1 MSHLKYCLGNVNQW
15 RGVDYVETEG
25 SSVSCKLCG
34 TGWMHKKSAGRHFN
48 SSRHESKYNAVKRQ
62 QQAHEHVQAGIA
74 IATSLQP
81 RINTLGH
88 TAWQQHV
95 QSLLYSRIMNTD
107 EGVSDSLVKRY
118 LAKYELM
125 ERTSLLELVVLKH
138 EVQNDGTFS
147 SMQEVYDYKALE
159 DGFDPQAFLK
169 VKRVTCGS
177 DVIIPLVMKFLT
189 DEIIPIII

>member
-1 MSHLKYCLGNVNQW
+1 MRNWMDAQ
-15 RGVDYVETEG
+15 E
-25 SSVSCKLCG
+25 VS
-34 TGWMHKKSAGRHFN
+34 WEHFN
-48 SSRHESKYNAVKRQ
+48 SSRHESNYNEVKRQ
-62 QQAHEHVQAGIA
+62 KQAQAGIA

-138 EVQNDGTFS
+138 EVQND
-147 SMQEVYDYKALE
+147 
-159 DGFDPQAFLK
+159 
-169 VKRVTCGS
+169 
-177 DVIIPLVMKFLT
+177 
-189 DEIIPIII
+189 